1 MKKVWIIIQREFVT
15 KVKKKSFILLTLLM
29 PFIMVAIVAIPA
41 LLGSIDSDENFTVG
55 VVDKTGL
62 YAPSFK
68 NTDNVSFVTIKDNAP
83 IDTISNVLKSEDSPY
98 TQILYIS
105 DTLTNAKA
113 GSAIIYSVEE
123 TPNVVESE
131 VNSVLRNKIRTDRL
145 GSFNLPNVEE
155 IVKAADVDFS
165 VKTLRKTDE
174 GDKESSAEIAAVIG
188 LMLSLFIYIFIIS
201 YGSMVM
207 SSVMEE
213 KTNRIVEIIVSSVK
227 PWQLMAG
234 KIIGCGLVG
243 LLQMLI
249 WGTMMVIVSTVAGT
263 AYGISAMPELTDM
276 AAAGSAEQLAQL
288 QQMQQMADNPMIEML
303 QIISGMNFTSIFI
316 FFVLYFIGGYLLF
329 ASLFAAFGAAV
340 NEMQDAGQFQMP
352 VMMIFVFAL
361 YAAMFS
367 MENPNGPLAVWCSYI
382 PLTSPIVMMVRMP
395 FDIPVWN
402 VLLSIAILYVTAAA
416 VILLSSKIYRVGILM
431 YGQKPS
437 FKDLIKWL
445 RF

>member
-1 MKKVWIIIQREFVT
+1 MNKVWIIIQREFIT

-41 LLGSIDSDENFTVG
+41 LLASVDSDESFTVG
-55 VVDKTGL
+55 VVDKTGM
-62 YAPSFK
+62 YASSFK
-68 NTDNVSFVTIKDNAP
+68 NTDNVSFVTIKDDAP
-83 IDTISNVLKSEDSPY
+83 IDTISNVLKTESSPY
-98 TQILYIS
+98 TQILYIA
-105 DTLTNAKA
+105 DTLTNADDA
-113 GSAIIYSVEE
+113 SAIIYSVDE

-131 VNSVLRNKIRTDRL
+131 VNSVLRDKIRTDRL
-145 GSFNLPNVEE
+145 NSFNLPNVED
-155 IVKAADVDFS
+155 IVKAADVHFN

-174 GDKESSAEIAAVIG
+174 GDKESSAEIAAVVG

-243 LLQMLI
+243 LLQMAI
-249 WGTMMVIVSTVAGT
+249 WGTMIVIVSTVAGT
-263 AYGISAMPELTDM
+263 AYGITAMPEISEM
-276 AAAGSAEQLAQL
+276 AASGSAEQLA
-288 QQMQQMADNPMIEML
+288 QMQQMADNPVAELL
-303 QIISGMNFTSIFI
+303 QIINGMNFTSIFI

-395 FDIPVWN
+395 FDIPIWN
-402 VLLSIAILYVTAAA
+402 VLISIGILYATAVV
-416 VILLSSKIYRVGILM
+416 VILLSAKIYRIGILM
-431 YGQKPS
+431 YGQKPTM
-437 FKDLIKWL
+437 KDLIKWL
-445 RF
+445 RY

>member
-1 MKKVWIIIQREFVT
+1 MNKVWIIIQREFIT

-41 LLGSIDSDENFTVG
+41 LLASVDSDESFTVG
-55 VVDKTGL
+55 VVDKTGM
-62 YAPSFK
+62 YASSFK
-68 NTDNVSFVTIKDNAP
+68 NTDNVSFVTIKDDAP
-83 IDTISNVLKSEDSPY
+83 IDTISNVLKTESSPY
-98 TQILYIS
+98 TQILYIA
-105 DTLTNAKA
+105 DTLTNADDA
-113 GSAIIYSVEE
+113 SAIIYSVDE

-131 VNSVLRNKIRTDRL
+131 VNSVLRDKIRTDRL
-145 GSFNLPNVEE
+145 NSFNLPNVED
-155 IVKAADVDFS
+155 IVKAADVHFN
-165 VKTLRKTDE
+165 VKTLRKTDD
-174 GDKESSAEIAAVIG
+174 GDKESSAEIAAVVG

-243 LLQMLI
+243 LLQMAI
-249 WGTMMVIVSTVAGT
+249 WGTMIVIVSTVAGT
-263 AYGISAMPELTDM
+263 AYGITAMPEISEM
-276 AAAGSAEQLAQL
+276 AASGSAEQLA
-288 QQMQQMADNPMIEML
+288 QMQQMADNPVAELL
-303 QIISGMNFTSIFI
+303 QIINGMNFTSIFI

-395 FDIPVWN
+395 FDIPIWN
-402 VLLSIAILYVTAAA
+402 VLISIGILYATAVV
-416 VILLSSKIYRVGILM
+416 VILLSAKIYRIGILM
-431 YGQKPS
+431 YGQKPTI
-437 FKDLIKWL
+437 KDLIKWL
-445 RF
+445 RY

>member
-1 MKKVWIIIQREFVT
+1 MNKVWIIIQREFVT

-41 LLGSIDSDENFTVG
+41 LLGSIDSDESFTVG

-62 YAPSFK
+62 YADFFK

-83 IDTISNVLKSEDSPY
+83 IDTISNILKSEDSPY

-105 DTLTNAKA
+105 DTLTNAKS

-131 VNSVLRNKIRTDRL
+131 VNDVLRSKIRTDRL
-145 GSFNLPNVEE
+145 NSFNLPNVEE
-155 IVKAADVDFS
+155 IVKAADVKFN
-165 VKTLRKTDE
+165 VKTLRKTE
-174 GDKESSAEIAAVIG
+174 NGDKESSAEIAAVVG

-243 LLQMLI
+243 LLQMMI
-249 WGTMMVIVSTVAGT
+249 WGTMIVIVSTVAGT
-263 AYGISAMPELTDM
+263 AYGITAMPEITEM
-276 AAAGSAEQLAQL
+276 AAAGSAEQMAQL
-288 QQMQQMADNPMIEML
+288 QQMQQMADNPMIEMM
-303 QIISGMNFTSIFI
+303 QIISGMDFVSIFV

-382 PLTSPIVMMVRMP
+382 PFTSPIVMMVRMP

>member
-1 MKKVWIIIQREFVT
+1 MNKVWIIIQREFIT

-41 LLGSIDSDENFTVG
+41 LLASVDSDESFTVG
-55 VVDKTGL
+55 VVDKTGM
-62 YAPSFK
+62 YACSFK
-68 NTDNVSFVTIKDNAP
+68 NTDNVSFVTIKDDAP
-83 IDTISNVLKSEDSPY
+83 IDTISNVLKTESSPY
-98 TQILYIS
+98 TQILYIA
-105 DTLTNAKA
+105 DTLTNADDA
-113 GSAIIYSVEE
+113 SAIIYSVDE

-131 VNSVLRNKIRTDRL
+131 VNSVLRDKIRTDRL
-145 GSFNLPNVEE
+145 NSFNLPNVED
-155 IVKAADVDFS
+155 IVKAADVHFN

-174 GDKESSAEIAAVIG
+174 GDKESSAEIAAVVG

-243 LLQMLI
+243 LLQMAI
-249 WGTMMVIVSTVAGT
+249 WGTMIVIVSTVAGT
-263 AYGISAMPELTDM
+263 AYGITAMPEISEM
-276 AAAGSAEQLAQL
+276 AASGSAEQLA
-288 QQMQQMADNPMIEML
+288 QMQQMADNPVAELL
-303 QIISGMNFTSIFI
+303 QIINGMNFTSIFI

-395 FDIPVWN
+395 FDIPIWN
-402 VLLSIAILYVTAAA
+402 VLISIGILYATAVV
-416 VILLSSKIYRVGILM
+416 VILLSAKIYRIGILM
-431 YGQKPS
+431 YGQKPTM
-437 FKDLIKWL
+437 KDLAKWL
-445 RF
+445 RY

>member
-1 MKKVWIIIQREFVT
+1 MNKVWIIIQREFIT

-41 LLGSIDSDENFTVG
+41 LLASVDSDESFTVG
-55 VVDKTGL
+55 VVDKTGM
-62 YAPSFK
+62 YASSFK
-68 NTDNVSFVTIKDNAP
+68 NTDNVSFVTIKDDAP
-83 IDTISNVLKSEDSPY
+83 IDTISNVLKTESSPY
-98 TQILYIS
+98 TQILYIA
-105 DTLTNAKA
+105 DTLTNVDDA
-113 GSAIIYSVEE
+113 SAIIYSVDE

-131 VNSVLRNKIRTDRL
+131 VNSVLRDKIRTDRL
-145 GSFNLPNVEE
+145 NSFNLPNVED
-155 IVKAADVDFS
+155 IVKAADVHFN

-174 GDKESSAEIAAVIG
+174 GDKESSAEIAAVVG

-243 LLQMLI
+243 LLQMAI
-249 WGTMMVIVSTVAGT
+249 WGTMIVIVSTVAGT
-263 AYGISAMPELTDM
+263 AYGITAMPEISEM
-276 AAAGSAEQLAQL
+276 AASGSAEQLA
-288 QQMQQMADNPMIEML
+288 QMQQMADNPVAELL
-303 QIISGMNFTSIFI
+303 QIINGMNFTSIFI

-395 FDIPVWN
+395 FDIPIWN
-402 VLLSIAILYVTAAA
+402 VLISIGILYATAVV
-416 VILLSSKIYRVGILM
+416 VILLSAKIYRIGILM
-431 YGQKPS
+431 YGQKPTM
-437 FKDLIKWL
+437 KDLAKWL
-445 RF
+445 RY